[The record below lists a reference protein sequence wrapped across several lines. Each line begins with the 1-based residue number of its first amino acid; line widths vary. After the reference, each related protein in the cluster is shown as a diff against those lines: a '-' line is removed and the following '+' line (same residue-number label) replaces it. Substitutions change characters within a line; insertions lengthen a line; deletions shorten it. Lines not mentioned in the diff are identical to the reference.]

1 MFSLN
6 VDRAPSAPVP
16 FESPSPKLRN
26 VQCAKRHPARSLCL
40 SANTSSSELPAICIL
55 ITCLASVHAVQGS
68 SEVIKLTI
76 AERSYLRLAIGD
88 AIGGDGDA
96 HRHGSGRGMDA
107 KGGDRV
113 SGFVSEI
120 VVALRCCAGS
130 WEPAP
135 RKHNIED
142 EDEDNR
148 QVLLR

>member
-40 SANTSSSELPAICIL
+40 SANTSSSGLPAICIS

-68 SEVIKLTI
+68 SDVIKPTI

-96 HRHGSGRGMDA
+96 HRHGSGRG
-107 KGGDRV
+107 RV
-113 SGFVSEI
+113 PRAEI
-120 VVALRCCAGS
+120 ESADS
-130 WEPAP
+130 FP
-135 RKHNIED
+135 RLFSLPCRKCLANFGACHERIHKTLGD
-142 EDEDNR
+142 EDEA
-148 QVLLR
+148 VGAP